1 MKVQRFEFNMFGENT
16 YVVWDEVTHEAA
28 VIDPGMV
35 NAGETKQFDMFIANN
50 NLKLKYLLY
59 THLHVDHTFG
69 HEHIA
74 GMYKLEATAHADE
87 TPLGIQRQSQAR
99 MFGLPSE
106 RLQSL
111 PIGHRIADG
120 ELLKLGDETIK
131 ALLVPGHS
139 PGSIAYYCPSDK
151 MVFTGDALFHGSIG
165 RTDLPGGNHQQLIHS
180 IINKLLTLPDDT
192 VVYPGHGPSTTIG
205 YEKQMNPYL

>member
-16 YVVWDEVTHEAA
+16 YVVWDEATSEAA

-35 NAGETKQFDMFIANN
+35 NRGENKQFDTFIANN
-50 NLKLKYLLY
+50 GLKLKYLLY

-69 HEHIA
+69 HEHIVE
-74 GMYKLEATAHADE
+74 MYRLEATAHADE
-87 TPLGIQRQSQAR
+87 APLGNQRQGQAR
-99 MFGLPSE
+99 MFGLPDDS
-106 RLQSL
+106 LKAL
-111 PIGHRIADG
+111 PIDRQITDG
-120 ELLKLGDETIK
+120 EQIKLGEETIM

-139 PGSIAYYCPSDK
+139 PGSIAYYCPSAG

-165 RTDLPGGNHQQLIHS
+165 RTDLPGGNYQQLIHS
-180 IINKLLTLPDDT
+180 IMTRLLTPPDDT

-205 YEKQMNPYL
+205 YEKKMNPYL